1 MHWRPWALVV
11 FSYLP
16 LIALQRGGI
25 NADTKLYLGQDPAGL
40 IARSLFA
47 WDSSQF
53 GGFVPH
59 QAIAYLWPSGPFYWF
74 FDLIGSPQWFTQR
87 IWVGSIFMAA
97 ALGAYIFLRHLAF
110 SANASVVGALFFM
123 SSPYVLAYQSRTSS
137 MLLAWAG
144 VTWLSYFTA
153 RAMTSRSW
161 LWPSLI
167 ALTMFTIGSVNATAT
182 LLILPAPF
190 IVAVLSYRG
199 GNSFK
204 TLLAFSIKTFVLTT
218 GVSVWWIAMLNIQA
232 TYGAKLLSY
241 SETLESVASTPHAFE
256 VLRGFGYWLNY
267 VGLDTLPLTSG
278 ALRVFTS
285 TPAMVAGV
293 LLVTIAVGALALSR
307 NVNRR
312 IGLWLVLGG
321 VVLSVGVYPL
331 GD

>member
-1 MHWRPWALVV
+1 MFGNHRVRHHLVIHWRPWVLAVA
-11 FSYLP
+11 SYLP
-16 LIALQRGGI
+16 LIALQRGRI
-25 NADTKLYLGQDPAGL
+25 NADTKLYLGEDPVGL

-87 IWVGSIFMAA
+87 IWVGSIFLAA
-97 ALGAYIFLRHLAF
+97 ALGTYVFLRHLLL
-110 SANASVVGALFFM
+110 SLNASFIGALFFM

-144 VTWLSYFTA
+144 VSWLCYFTA
-153 RAMTSRSW
+153 RGMRSRSW

-167 ALTMFTIGSVNATAT
+167 ALTMFTVGSVNATAT
-182 LLILPAPF
+182 LLILPAPVV
-190 IVAVLSYRG
+190 IAVMGYTRDTSL
-199 GNSFK
+199 K
-204 TLLAFSIKTFVLTT
+204 TLVSFSLKTVALTT
-218 GVSVWWIAMLNIQA
+218 GVSLWWIVMLNIQA

-267 VGLDTLPLTSG
+267 VGLDTLPLTTG

-285 TPAMVAGV
+285 TTAMAAGV
-293 LLVTIAVGALALSR
+293 LLVIIAMVSLALCR
-307 NVNRR
+307 HRQR
-312 IGLWLVLGG
+312 QG
-321 VVLSVGVYPL
+321 
-331 GD
+331 